1 MNQPTKLTLFFV
13 LLPLLIIGLFAI
25 SLSYGSVDIPL
36 GDLIHILE
44 GSADVKKSWLF
55 IIQEFRLPKAL
66 SAILAG
72 SALSV
77 SGLLMQT
84 LFRNPLAGPFV
95 LGISNGASLGVALL
109 VLSGGVILGFHSESS
124 WGSVIMAILGASL
137 VMTMV
142 MLVSTRVK
150 DNVSLLIIGIMIGSI
165 TGAIVTVLQFF
176 SSAESLEAYIIWTF
190 GSLAGIG
197 WLQLKVLAPLVFIGL
212 SLAFI
217 MQKQLNALLLG
228 NFYAQGLGVQIK
240 RTRTIVIIATCILAG
255 SVTAFAGPIA
265 FLGLAVPHIARA
277 ILRTSDHKI
286 LIPATILIGAA
297 LLLAC
302 DITAQLPGSKSV
314 LPLNAVT
321 SMVGAPVVIWVV
333 MKAKRIV

>member
-1 MNQPTKLTLFFV
+1 MNKSSKHILFFTI
-13 LLPLLIIGLFAI
+13 LPLLIIGLFVI
-25 SLSYGSVDIPL
+25 SLRYGSVNIPFPEL
-36 GDLIHILE
+36 IKALQGDE
-44 GSADVKKSWLF
+44 NVKKSWLF
-55 IIQEFRLPKAL
+55 IIQDFRLPKAI
-66 SAILAG
+66 SAMIAG
-72 SALSV
+72 AALSV

-109 VLSGGVILGFHSESS
+109 VLSGGMVFGFHSESS
-124 WGSVIMAILGASL
+124 WGSVLMAILGSSL
-137 VMTMV
+137 VLVMV

-150 DNVSLLIIGIMIGSI
+150 DNVSLLIIGIMLGSI

-176 SSAESLEAYIIWTF
+176 SNAESLEAYIIWTF

-197 WLQLKVLAPLVFIGL
+197 WLQLKVLMPLVMIGL
-212 SLAFI
+212 FLAYI
-217 MQKQLNALLLG
+217 TQKQLNALLLG
-228 NFYAQGLGVQIK
+228 YFYAQGLGVHIK

-277 ILRTSDHKI
+277 ILKTSDHKI

-302 DITAQLPGSKSV
+302 DITAQLPGSKSI
-314 LPLNAVT
+314 LPLNAIT
-321 SMVGAPVVIWVV
+321 AMIGAPVVIWVV
-333 MKAKRIV
+333 MKAKKLV